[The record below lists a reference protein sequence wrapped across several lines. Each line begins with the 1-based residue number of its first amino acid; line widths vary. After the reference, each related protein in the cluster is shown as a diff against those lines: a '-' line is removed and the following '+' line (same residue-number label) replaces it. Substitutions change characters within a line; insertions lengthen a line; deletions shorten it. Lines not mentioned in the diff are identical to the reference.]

1 MPPNAATISVAETL
15 QLLDGSLAEMSEA
28 IANGTYAFWLG
39 SGISLGRVPGLRILI
54 RKVLIFLQNNIEV
67 GNPNCRFRR
76 GLATVLTGPEL
87 AAMQPVSTHLLR
99 AALLGWLLNSSIVLS
114 FADTYPS
121 RPITLIVHAAAGGS
135 TDLVNRL
142 IAEKVSGALG
152 QPIVVEFRP
161 GGGATIGAT
170 AVARARPDGYTIG
183 FLGSSIAAAQGLGKP
198 LTFDVREYV
207 PLTQII
213 NLRQGLQVST
223 SVPVRTLPELVAL
236 AKASPGKLNFG
247 STGFGSAPHIA
258 VELFMQATGTK
269 FTHVPYQSGAV
280 AMQDLVSGRVD
291 FYIDGTSIGIPLHRD
306 GKIRILAVSG
316 AERAEAASDIPTM
329 REAGFGKAE
338 YYSWG
343 SWVMPPNTPAEIA
356 SKVGEAA
363 LRAAKDEIIRKR
375 LNEVGVELYGAGPT
389 ELGAFIRAE
398 LAKYQELSRTAGIKL
413 D

>member
-1 MPPNAATISVAETL
+1 MLPLRKWFWRVA
-15 QLLDGSLAEMSEA
+15 
-28 IANGTYAFWLG
+28 
-39 SGISLGRVPGLRILI
+39 V
-54 RKVLIFLQNNIEV
+54 
-67 GNPNCRFRR
+67 
-76 GLATVLTGPEL
+76 
-87 AAMQPVSTHLLR
+87 
-99 AALLGWLLNSSIVLS
+99 LGWLASVSVASSV
-114 FADTYPS
+114 AQPYPS
-121 RPITLIVHAAAGGS
+121 RPLTLIVHAAAGGS

-142 IAEKVSGALG
+142 IAERVSVSLG

-198 LTFDVREYV
+198 LTFDVRDYV

-223 SVPVRTLPELVAL
+223 SLPVRSLPELVAL

-247 STGFGSAPHIA
+247 STGYGSAPHIA

-280 AMQDLVSGRVD
+280 AMQDLISGRVD
-291 FYIDGTSIGIPLHRD
+291 FYIDGTSVGIPLHRD
-306 GKIRILAVSG
+306 GKIRILAVTG
-316 AERAEAASDIPTM
+316 NTRAEAVSEIPTM
-329 REAGFGKAE
+329 REAGFGNAE

-343 SWVMPPNTPAEIA
+343 AWVMPPSTPPEIA
-356 SKVGEAA
+356 AKLSEAT
-363 LRAAKDEIIRKR
+363 LRAARDDAIRKR
-375 LNEVGVELYGAGPT
+375 LNEVGVELFGAGPN
-389 ELGAFIRAE
+389 ELGAFIKAE

-413 D
+413 E